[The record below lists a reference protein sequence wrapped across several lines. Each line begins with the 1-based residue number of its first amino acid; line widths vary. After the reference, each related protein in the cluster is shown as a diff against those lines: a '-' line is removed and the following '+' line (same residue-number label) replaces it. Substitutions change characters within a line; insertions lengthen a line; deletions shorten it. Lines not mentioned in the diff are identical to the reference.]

1 MSNSSTKDKV
11 EGNLHQAKGS
21 VKESV
26 GHAVGND
33 KMFDVRLFLGLQT
46 DKLPQREAEG
56 KIEHAEG
63 KVQHAVGEIKAA
75 VGK

>member
-1 MSNSSTKDKV
+1 LSNSSTKDK
-11 EGNLHQAKGS
+11 QAKGS

-26 GHAVGND
+26 GHAVGNN
-33 KMFDVRLFLGLQT
+33 KMLDDFFPFCF
-46 DKLPQREAEG
+46 KLTNDPREAEG